1 MQVSTATEP
10 QEHDPDLPPP
20 HPDDDYEP
28 PRLKLLGLAL
38 LALLAVV
45 GLFAL
50 FGGGSSEPERPAGT
64 QSLPFMDG
72 TLTVVEQDRLVLRDF
87 DGRTETTFTVR
98 PEDAGNFDI
107 AHLQSHSSVGIP
119 TRIYY
124 RDEAGTKYAVYKEDA
139 PVNSQTP

>member
-1 MQVSTATEP
+1 MPVSTATEFTEG
-10 QEHDPDLPPP
+10 QRPPE
-20 HPDDDYEP
+20 DDYEP
-28 PRLKLLGLAL
+28 PRMKYLALALSAL
-38 LALLAVV
+38 LAAV

-50 FGGGSSEPERPAGT
+50 FGGGSGEPERPAGT
-64 QSLPFMDG
+64 QQLPFMDG

-87 DGRTETTFTVR
+87 DNTSQTTFAVK

-124 RDEAGTKYAVYKEDA
+124 RDEGGTKYAVYKEDA
-139 PVNSQTP
+139 PVNSAQP